1 MKMFLAALETLRPR
15 QWTKNFFVFPALI
28 FSHTLF
34 DSHRVLATLFA
45 CVVFCAIS
53 GCAYTLNDIID
64 RTRDIHHPIKSKRPI
79 ASGRLPVG
87 SAFTMLIILTGASLT
102 AALFLGRPFFGITLA
117 YLMLQ
122 IAYSLVLKNQV
133 ILDVF
138 ALASGFVLRVVAGAL
153 AISVEIS
160 NWLLVCTILLA
171 LFLALSKRR
180 HELTALS
187 ADATA
192 HRKVLAEYS
201 PHLLDQ
207 MISIVT
213 ASIFISYA
221 LYTMSDATI
230 KKFGTSNLIFTVPFV
245 MYGIFR
251 YLYLI
256 HKKNAGGAPEMTL
269 LTDLPLLACVF
280 GWGITAGL
288 IVYVR

>member
-1 MKMFLAALETLRPR
+1 MKMLLAALETLRPR
-15 QWTKNFFVFPALI
+15 QWTKNFFVFPALL

-34 DSHRVLATLFA
+34 DVKRLYATSAAFFI
-45 CVVFCAIS
+45 FCIVS
-53 GCAYTLNDIID
+53 GCAYTLNDLID
-64 RTRDIHHPIKSKRPI
+64 RKRDMHHPRKALRPI
-79 ASGRLPVG
+79 ASGRLSVF
-87 SAFTMLIILTGASLT
+87 SACVMLVVLALASLWC
-102 AALFLGRPFFGITLA
+102 AWLLGRDFLVVTSVYLA
-117 YLMLQ
+117 LQ
-122 IAYSLVLKNQV
+122 VAYSLFLKNIV

-138 ALASGFVLRVVAGAL
+138 AVASGFVLRVVAGAF

-180 HELTALS
+180 HELTELTEKAS
-187 ADATA
+187 T
-192 HRKVLAEYS
+192 HRTVLAEYS

-221 LYTMSDATI
+221 LYTMSEATI
-230 KKFGTSNLIFTVPFV
+230 RKFHTTNLIFTLPFV

-256 HKKNAGGAPEMTL
+256 HKKNAGGTPELTL
-269 LTDLPLLACVF
+269 ITDVPLLACVC
-280 GWGITAGL
+280 GWVITAFVV
-288 IVYVR
+288 VYIR